1 MKKIDWLR
9 GAAAAA
15 SVCLLLAGCAGEG
28 TSSPGVPASSTPQ
41 TYTTLPQRSETFAVD
56 DSHVR
61 FLGRYL
67 KNPADGRV
75 HFDWSASGFSFTFTG
90 SSVKA
95 VLYTPKTYAVQET
108 ARPHVAVYVDG
119 GVEPVTRISLSQD
132 SMEVELVPEMGEGT
146 HTVEVRKAS
155 AMSYSGPFSLDSVTV
170 TGVQPS
176 MQPAGQPQRRIEF
189 IGDSITC
196 GYGVLASAQDASY
209 KSIEE
214 DGTQSFAGVTA
225 RSLGADYSLVCVS
238 GNGVYCD
245 LKGRQKML
253 MPEYYPYADLKLD
266 NDWGSTEKT
275 LWGDEQFPADA
286 VVIHLGS
293 NDSQGVLTTIQT
305 IDGRELTLEERQL
318 GFREAYQKLVETV
331 RQTHPDAAIFCVIGG
346 MPSIGMYALI
356 QDAVSAYK
364 EASGDGRVY
373 TYEFETNFHT
383 VENGIRAGHPSA
395 TVHRMM
401 AGELAGQMKA
411 VLGW

>member
-1 MKKIDWLR
+1 MKKINWLR

-170 TGVQPS
+170 TGSPPGSRSAASNLSVIPS
-176 MQPAGQPQRRIEF
+176 PA
-189 IGDSITC
+189 
-196 GYGVLASAQDASY
+196 A
-209 KSIEE
+209 
-214 DGTQSFAGVTA
+214 TA
-225 RSLGADYSLVCVS
+225 YS
-238 GNGVYCD
+238 
-245 LKGRQKML
+245 Q
-253 MPEYYPYADLKLD
+253 A
-266 NDWGSTEKT
+266 
-275 LWGDEQFPADA
+275 
-286 VVIHLGS
+286 
-293 NDSQGVLTTIQT
+293 
-305 IDGRELTLEERQL
+305 
-318 GFREAYQKLVETV
+318 
-331 RQTHPDAAIFCVIGG
+331 
-346 MPSIGMYALI
+346 
-356 QDAVSAYK
+356 
-364 EASGDGRVY
+364 
-373 TYEFETNFHT
+373 
-383 VENGIRAGHPSA
+383 
-395 TVHRMM
+395 HRMPVTKALRRM
-401 AGELAGQMKA
+401 APSPLRG
-411 VLGW
+411 